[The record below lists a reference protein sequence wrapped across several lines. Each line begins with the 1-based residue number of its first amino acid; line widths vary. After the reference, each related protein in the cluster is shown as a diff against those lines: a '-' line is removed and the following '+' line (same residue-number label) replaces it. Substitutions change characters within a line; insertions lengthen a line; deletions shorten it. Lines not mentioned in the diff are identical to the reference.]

1 MRVKKTRQDQ
11 RGVYRYPV
19 DVPDGKG
26 GYRRTYNVIKP
37 GEDGVTEVM
46 IQDLHRMDDNE
57 VTNNVRNGHPK
68 LTAEQKAAKKEW
80 EEAHPGEKYPMDW
93 NLSLNYIVEGCED
106 GDVSKSSVLASASY
120 DPFEDMDVPDE
131 VLKMREIAANK
142 MTDRQR
148 QAYDFE
154 MPAIL
159 EDTEIAAIL
168 PRIDSLTAWAADLK
182 EYALQQALS
191 GTHYDGFK
199 VVEGRSNR
207 KYSDE
212 AAVASAAKTAGY
224 DPYEKKLLGITALL
238 IMTKTSR

>member
-93 NLSLNYIVEGCED
+93 NFSLNYIVEGCED
-106 GDVSKSSVLASASY
+106 GDVSKSSVLAGASY
-120 DPFEDMDVPDE
+120 DPFENMDVPDE
-131 VLKMREIAANK
+131 VLKLREIAANK

-148 QAYDFE
+148 QAYE
-154 MPAIL
+154 LIGL
-159 EDTEIAAIL
+159 EEHTI
-168 PRIDSLTAWAADLK
+168 T
-182 EYALQQALS
+182 
-191 GTHYDGFK
+191 
-199 VVEGRSNR
+199 
-207 KYSDE
+207 E
-212 AAVASAAKTAGY
+212 AAKIMGVSIKVAKVHFDKAVECIRKNF
-224 DPYEKKLLGITALL
+224 
-238 IMTKTSR
+238 

>member
-1 MRVKKTRQDQ
+1 MRIKKTRQDQ

-68 LTAEQKAAKKEW
+68 LTAEQKTAKKEW
-80 EEAHPGEKYPMDW
+80 EEALPGEKYPMEW
-93 NLSLNYIVEGCED
+93 NLSLDYIA
-106 GDVSKSSVLASASY
+106 GDSDDPDLDKSRVLESACY

-131 VLKMREIAANK
+131 VLKMHEIAANK

-148 QAYDFE
+148 QAYE
-154 MPAIL
+154 LIGL
-159 EDTEIAAIL
+159 EERTI
-168 PRIDSLTAWAADLK
+168 T
-182 EYALQQALS
+182 
-191 GTHYDGFK
+191 
-199 VVEGRSNR
+199 
-207 KYSDE
+207 E
-212 AAVASAAKTAGY
+212 AAKIMGVSIKVAKVHFDKAV
-224 DPYEKKLLGITALL
+224 ECIMKKFFGEGKNPPLFVACD
-238 IMTKTSR
+238 M